1 MIDVT
6 QSAIDEI
13 KRMIER
19 EKKPA
24 AALRLS
30 VKGGGCSGYSYS
42 IDLDDEE
49 RQGDKVFQAG
59 DIRILVDGKS
69 YFLLNGSTLDYTKG
83 LMGSGF
89 TFKNPNAKGSCGC
102 GASFNV

>member
-1 MIDVT
+1 MIQVT
-6 QSAIDEI
+6 ESAVEEV

-19 EKKPA
+19 EKKPGSG
-24 AALRLS
+24 LRLG

-42 IDLDDEE
+42 IDLDVQAKE
-49 RQGDKVFQAG
+49 GDKVFEAG
-59 DIRILVDGKS
+59 GVKIFVDGKS

-83 LMGSGF
+83 MMGGGF
-89 TFKNPNAKGSCGC
+89 IFQNPNAKGSCGC